1 MATPPPP
8 PPREPSF
15 LPREKP
21 PDRWREFLKIA
32 LLLVGGAALLL
43 IVGVGLLLATCLGMS
58 SR

>member
-8 PPREPSF
+8 RPPSF

-21 PDRWREFLKIA
+21 PNRWREVLKIA

-43 IVGVGLLLATCLGMS
+43 IVGVGLLFATCLGMS